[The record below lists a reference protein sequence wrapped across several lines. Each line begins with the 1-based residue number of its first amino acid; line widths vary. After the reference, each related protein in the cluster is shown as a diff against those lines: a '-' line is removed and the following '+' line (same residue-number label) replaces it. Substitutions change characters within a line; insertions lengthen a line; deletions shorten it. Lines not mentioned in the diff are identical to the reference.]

1 MRISTS
7 AMHQNALS
15 AMMSQQTALA
25 KTQNQVSTGKRVLTP
40 SDDPV
45 AAVHIMELQRALQQ
59 SQQYTVNA
67 GAAGDRLSLE
77 ENALADMTNVMQ
89 RVREKALE
97 ANNGTLDADSRKM
110 IATELRQRLDE
121 LVNIANR
128 RDSNGEYLFSGYSTS
143 TQPFAQAN
151 GSISYAGDQGSRAL
165 QIGPT
170 QTIADSDSGFDLFMN
185 IQEGNGTFVLG
196 GSTGNTGTGV
206 LGAGTV
212 IDASA
217 WTPDDYTMTFTSAT
231 GDYQIVDSSANVVA
245 TGTYTAGSSIQFN
258 GIQFDMT
265 GTPAQNDTF
274 TISRSR
280 KEDVFTTVQGI
291 IDSLEGTSATTD
303 SQFSSNMSAAL
314 QQLDQVDS
322 HVLQVRAKV
331 GTRLSELDSVKDS
344 LDQQQLD
351 IKQSKSDLEDLDYT
365 EAVTRMNQQLIG
377 LQAAQ
382 SAYAK
387 ISQLS
392 LFDYLR

>member
-7 AMHQNALS
+7 AIHQNALS
-15 AMMSQQTALA
+15 AMLTQQTQLA

-45 AAVHIMELQRALQQ
+45 AAVHIMELQRALAQ
-59 SQQYTVNA
+59 STQYTKNA

-77 ENALADMTNVMQ
+77 EQALADITNVMQ

-97 ANNGTLDADSRKM
+97 ANNGTVDADSRKM

-121 LVNIANR
+121 LMNIANR
-128 RDSNGEYLFSGYSTS
+128 RDANGEYLFSGYSTS
-143 TQPFAQAN
+143 TQPFSQN
-151 GSISYAGDQGSRAL
+151 GSSVSYAGDQGSRTL

-170 QTIADSDSGFDLFMN
+170 QTISDSDSGFDVFMN
-185 IQEGNGTFVLG
+185 IKEGNGTFVLG
-196 GSTGNTGTGV
+196 GSTSNTGTAV
-206 LGAGTV
+206 LGASSV

-217 WTPDDYTMTFTSAT
+217 WTPDDYTLTFTSAT
-231 GDYQIVDSSANVVA
+231 GDYQITDSSANVVT
-245 TGTYTAGSSIQFN
+245 TGTYTDGSTIQFN
-258 GIQFDMT
+258 GVQFGMT
-265 GTPAQNDTF
+265 GMPAQNDTF

-280 KEDVFTTVQGI
+280 KEDVFTTMQGI
-291 IDSLEGTSATTD
+291 IDSLEGASATTD

-314 QQLDQVDS
+314 QQLDQIDS
-322 HVLQVRAKV
+322 HVLQVRAQV
-331 GTRLSELDSVKDS
+331 GTRLSEIDSVKDS

-351 IKQSKSDLEDLDYT
+351 LKQSTSDLQDLDYT

>member
-1 MRISTS
+1 
-7 AMHQNALS
+7 
-15 AMMSQQTALA
+15 
-25 KTQNQVSTGKRVLTP
+25 
-40 SDDPV
+40 
-45 AAVHIMELQRALQQ
+45 
-59 SQQYTVNA
+59 
-67 GAAGDRLSLE
+67 LE

-143 TQPFAQAN
+143 TQPFAQTN

-265 GTPAQNDTF
+265 GMPAQNDTF

>member
-1 MRISTS
+1 MLT
-7 AMHQNALS
+7 
-15 AMMSQQTALA
+15 QQAQLA

-59 SQQYTVNA
+59 STQYTKNA

-77 ENALADMTNVMQ
+77 EQAIADISNVMQ
-89 RVREKALE
+89 RVREQTLE
-97 ANNGTLDADSRKM
+97 ANNGTVDADSRKL

-128 RDSNGEYLFSGYSTS
+128 RDSNGEYLFSGFSTS
-143 TQPFAQAN
+143 TQPFSQTAS
-151 GSISYAGDQGSRAL
+151 GITYSGDQGSRSL

-170 QTIADSDSGFDLFMN
+170 QTINDSDSGFALFMN
-185 IQEGNGTFVLG
+185 VKQGNGTFVLG
-196 GSTGNTGTGV
+196 GSTSNTGSAV
-206 LGAGTV
+206 LGASSV
-212 IDASA
+212 VDPSA
-217 WTPDDYTMTFTSAT
+217 WTPDDYTLTFTSAT
-231 GDYQIVDSSANVVA
+231 GDYQIVDSSANVVT
-245 TGTYTAGSSIQFN
+245 TGTYSQGDTIQFN
-258 GIQFDMT
+258 GIKFEMS
-265 GTPAQNDTF
+265 GMPAQNDTF

-280 KEDVFTTVQGI
+280 KEDVFTTMQGL
-291 IDSLEGTSATTD
+291 IDSLEGTSATTE
-303 SQFSSNMSAAL
+303 SQFSTNMSVAL
-314 QQLDQVDS
+314 QQIDQIDS
-322 HVLQVRAKV
+322 HTLQVRAQV

-351 IKQSKSDLEDLDYT
+351 LKQSTSDLQDLDYT